1 LKIGGVLVFETY
13 TYAAGAGGAAAQPN
27 WMVQFFPLLVLFGIF
42 YFILIRPQQKKQKVL
57 QNMLS
62 SLKVGD
68 KVITN
73 GGVHGEVAFVG
84 DKVLHLKVAN
94 NVKLVFSKGAI
105 AGLQNPDENGNQ

>member
-1 LKIGGVLVFETY
+1 MFETY
-13 TYAAGAGGAAAQPN
+13 AYAAGAGGAAAQPN

-57 QNMLS
+57 QSMLG

-84 DKVLHLKVAN
+84 DKVLHIKVAN

-105 AGLQNPDENGNQ
+105 AGLQNPGENGNQ

>member
-1 LKIGGVLVFETY
+1 MFETY
-13 TYAAGAGGAAAQPN
+13 AYAAGAGGGAGQAN
-27 WMVQFFPLLVLFGIF
+27 WMVQFFPLLVLFAIF
-42 YFILIRPQQKKQKVL
+42 YFILIRPQQKKQKQL
-57 QNMLS
+57 QNMLN

-73 GGVHGEVAFVG
+73 GGIHGEVAYVG

-105 AGLQNPDENGNQ
+105 AGLQNPGEIGNQ

>member
-1 LKIGGVLVFETY
+1 
-13 TYAAGAGGAAAQPN
+13 
-27 WMVQFFPLLVLFGIF
+27 
-42 YFILIRPQQKKQKVL
+42 
-57 QNMLS
+57 
-62 SLKVGD
+62 LKVGD

>member
-1 LKIGGVLVFETY
+1 
-13 TYAAGAGGAAAQPN
+13 
-27 WMVQFFPLLVLFGIF
+27 MVQMFPLLVLFGIF

-57 QNMLS
+57 QNMLN

-73 GGVHGEVAFVG
+73 GGIHGEVAYVG
-84 DKVLHLKVAN
+84 DKVLHLKVTN

-105 AGLQNPDENGNQ
+105 AGLQNPGENGNQ